1 MPDTIPLPSELKS
14 YHEILMM
21 IMQGSGGSSET
32 QSVLVAMIRSMG
44 VREVVGVR
52 GLALEID
59 DIEGSQGDEEDAVS
73 TVMWNPLHF
82 AVYYQNTE
90 LLRFLL
96 REMRVNFALTAPK
109 APADS
114 ERDPVNH
121 DKYTEDKIMLTLIAY
136 DRKNP

>member
-1 MPDTIPLPSELKS
+1 
-14 YHEILMM
+14 
-21 IMQGSGGSSET
+21 
-32 QSVLVAMIRSMG
+32 
-44 VREVVGVR
+44 
-52 GLALEID
+52 
-59 DIEGSQGDEEDAVS
+59 
-73 TVMWNPLHF
+73 MWNPLQF
-82 AVYYQNTE
+82 AVYYQNME

-121 DKYTEDKIMLTLIAY
+121 DKYMEDKIMLALIAY